1 MTGTMPSVACARGLR
16 VALIAFA
23 ALGTPNLGAIAV
35 TARLLEVLRSLHEE
49 PCADEMGRL
58 FRMLANATLA
68 WGLGAG
74 VLVGVV
80 LMMTGV
86 QQTYALAADPLER
99 HVRFLLLLSAFT
111 QILNVLFVGLGMLTL
126 SDGSCMF
133 LSADCAARLA
143 GLHDPLSNRPLATPR
158 PAQQRGT
165 PRSPVV
171 GTAVVGTAVSDV
183 VRGSYSSPDER
194 FAVVLGRSGHAGH
207 AGHAGQ
213 VRERAN
219 QMRAMARERR
229 NASPRRASLEELMG
243 RPDLLP
249 QLLDPGQRDR
259 LVEAL
264 QALEEQWL
272 QRPEARFQERFRR
285 AADRASERALDAV

>member
-1 MTGTMPSVACARGLR
+1 MSSCTCARALQ
-16 VALIAFA
+16 VVLIAFA
-23 ALGTPNLGAIAV
+23 ALGTPNLAAIAV
-35 TARLLEVLRSLHEE
+35 TARLLDILRNLHAE
-49 PCADEMGRL
+49 PCTDEMGRL
-58 FRMLANATLA
+58 FSMLANATLA
-68 WGLGAG
+68 WGIGAG

-86 QQTYALAADPLER
+86 QQSYALAADPVER
-99 HVRFLLLLSAFT
+99 YVRFLLMLSAFT
-111 QILNVLFVGLGMLTL
+111 QILNVIFVGLGLLTL

-143 GLHDPLSNRPLATPR
+143 GLHDPLPNRPLASPR

-171 GTAVVGTAVSDV
+171 GTAVSDAVQVWDSLAN
-183 VRGSYSSPDER
+183 ER
-194 FAVVLGRSGHAGH
+194 RAVVLGGSGR
-207 AGHAGQ
+207 AGQ
-213 VRERAN
+213 VPERAN

-229 NASPRRASLEELMG
+229 DAPPRRASLEELMA
-243 RPDLLP
+243 RPNLLP

-264 QALEEQWL
+264 QALEERWL
-272 QRPEARFQERFRR
+272 ERPEARFQERFQRATDR
-285 AADRASERALDAV
+285 AAERALGAV